1 MAVKVKRDPDL
12 AVAQPLA
19 RHLGVNAARKQV
31 RGVGVAQVVE
41 ANARQAAIAGKKADP
56 FLAEAVRAHG
66 RAVLL
71 RDHEIILR
79 HALAEL
85 QQLLCFN
92 SVSKVPDKAMVRPRP
107 VFGSS

>member
-1 MAVKVKRDPDL
+1 MIPTLLCPNRSL
-12 AVAQPLA
+12 ATLGWTPLES
-19 RHLGVNAARKQV
+19 RC
-31 RGVGVAQVVE
+31 VAQVVE
-41 ANARQAAIAGKKADP
+41 ANAQQTAKAGKKADP